1 MSPSDREVVRE
12 HGLAVVDC
20 SWAKL
25 GDVPFKKLRAGHDR
39 LCKHIDISCIHC
51 FQIRSDLFSNIVYA
65 SLCLLVPYLIATNPV
80 NYGKPWKLNCVEALA
95 ACFYITGFDEYGD
108 ELLSKFK
115 WGHAFRKVNG

>member
-1 MSPSDREVVRE
+1 MPLSSMLSDR
-12 HGLAVVDC
+12 
-20 SWAKL
+20 
-25 GDVPFKKLRAGHDR
+25 
-39 LCKHIDISCIHC
+39 
-51 FQIRSDLFSNIVYA
+51 FSNLECVPV
-65 SLCLLVPYLIATNPV
+65 SLVPYLIATNPV